1 MFFFVSFQIRP
12 IFLRGPHVCTYIMI
26 ALAFGVAT
34 PKRWNN
40 IDIGLNSDS
49 NRTLTNYKDRNCL
62 PRSEDDLVRLMD
74 SHFMSNKMAMKLPR
88 GPPRD
93 LGSPSKPSVR
103 GGRKSRHIYNNDR
116 ETIRTVSEDSLY
128 SHETVDFK
136 YPVGDKDTPTI
147 NLPDF
152 TVSLPSQIDEVDN
165 LKRVSSSDS
174 AEKGSRDSRPSQKFT
189 RRRLLQRTRRKTTTP
204 RRKGTRRRGR
214 DRTSIGKTNLEE
226 PPWHCELKTE
236 WVRMPTGYFPP
247 YVQTGRCEQSNCM
260 FGMYQCKPKHYVIR
274 VLRRNPEQCNPV
286 PVLGVNTTYEEAWDF
301 AKYKIT
307 ICCECSRSR
316 QFGRSKS
323 RRKNKNRNRN
333 KGFAGIGVEW
343 GRYVISPEFGVTFLN
358 RKVFILKW
366 FGRHCEYG
374 SSKRGRGNIVA
385 FVCGIYHH
393 NYLLPAF

>member
-1 MFFFVSFQIRP
+1 MTQIRP

-40 IDIGLNSDS
+40 IDIGLSSKS
-49 NRTLTNYKDRNCL
+49 NRTLMNYKDRQCL

-74 SHFMSNKMAMKLPR
+74 SHFMSNKMATKLPR
-88 GPPRD
+88 GPGRE
-93 LGSPSKPSVR
+93 LGLTSKPTSR
-103 GGRKSRHIYNNDR
+103 AGRTSRHIYNDDR
-116 ETIRTVSEDSLY
+116 GPTEGLRTVSEDSLY

-136 YPVGDKDTPTI
+136 YPVGDKDSPTI
-147 NLPDF
+147 NLQDF

-174 AEKGSRDSRPSQKFT
+174 AERGGGDERTTQKFT
-189 RRRLLQRTRRKTTTP
+189 KRRLLQRTRRKATP
-204 RRKGTRRRGR
+204 PRERRRANRHKGR
-214 DRTSIGKTNLEE
+214 DRTGIGKTNLEE

-274 VLRRNPEQCNPV
+274 VLRRNPEQCNPL

-316 QFGRSKS
+316 QFGRQKS
-323 RRKNKNRNRN
+323 RRKNKNKNKNKN
-333 KGFAGIGVEW
+333 KGFAGIGVE
-343 GRYVISPEFGVTFLN
+343 
-358 RKVFILKW
+358 
-366 FGRHCEYG
+366 
-374 SSKRGRGNIVA
+374 
-385 FVCGIYHH
+385 
-393 NYLLPAF
+393 